1 MKRILIPTPLFHQN
15 ESASQQMLDFI
26 ALMKSHIH
34 VYFLSTYFVS
44 AENAE
49 KIIEANDEQKD
60 KSQRYLAEIKQ
71 KLKSQYHFDENKISL
86 ISEIG
91 NLSNVVPR
99 LLKKLSIDI
108 LVLDEKYELLSSNVY
123 EKINLQDPS
132 CSIIKIIN
140 PKR

>member
-1 MKRILIPTPLFHQN
+1 MKRILIPTPLFHHN

-34 VYFLSTYFVS
+34 VYFLSTYLVS

-49 KIIEANDEQKD
+49 KIIKANDEQKD
-60 KSQRYLAEIKQ
+60 KSQRCLAEIKL

-108 LVLDEKYELLSSNVY
+108 LVLDEKYELLSPNIF
-123 EKINLQDPS
+123 EKINLQEPS